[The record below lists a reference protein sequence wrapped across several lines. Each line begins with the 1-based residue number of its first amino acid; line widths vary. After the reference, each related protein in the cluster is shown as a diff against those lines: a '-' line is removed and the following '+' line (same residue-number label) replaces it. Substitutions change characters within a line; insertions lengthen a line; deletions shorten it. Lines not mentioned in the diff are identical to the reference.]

1 MAGAVVRAEVVRVRV
16 EVVRVEVVRVEVAQ
30 PAEGLAVAHNALD

>member
-16 EVVRVEVVRVEVAQ
+16 EVVRVEVVQ
-30 PAEGLAVAHNALD
+30 PAEGIQVAHNALD